1 MSQHTLNKYR
11 KAQQQIEEAE
21 HRADMAER
29 TITIKRTT
37 VGPGIRALSVA
48 REMNSSIIRNGRA
61 TSIM

>member
-1 MSQHTLNKYR
+1 MSQLTLNKYR

-29 TITIKRTT
+29 TITIKRTIG
-37 VGPGIRALSVA
+37 GPGSRAVSVV
-48 REMNSSIIRNGRA
+48 RELNTVTRGNRA